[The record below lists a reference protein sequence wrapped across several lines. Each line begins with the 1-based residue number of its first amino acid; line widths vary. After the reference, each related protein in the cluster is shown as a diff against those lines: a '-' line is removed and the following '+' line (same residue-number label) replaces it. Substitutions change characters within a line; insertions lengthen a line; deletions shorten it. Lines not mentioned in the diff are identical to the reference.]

1 MNKENIKNAL
11 KEVAIK
17 TLDIH
22 NKDLMRKI
30 ADNVRKSKDTEKKKV
45 RSPSEQKILELL
57 NPEEIEIW
65 DRDDDMP
72 IDTEDEDM
80 ENKKP
85 EDNEDEDDD
94 SELGDEIEDYLD
106 EDDGGVST
114 F

>member
-17 TLDIH
+17 TLDTY

-30 ADNVRKSKDTEKKKV
+30 ADNARKSKDTEKKKV
-45 RSPSEQKILELL
+45 RSPQEQEILNLL

-72 IDTEDEDM
+72 VDTDDEDI

-85 EDNEDEDDD
+85 ENNEDDD

>member
-1 MNKENIKNAL
+1 M
-11 KEVAIK
+11 
-17 TLDIH
+17 
-22 NKDLMRKI
+22 
-30 ADNVRKSKDTEKKKV
+30 
-45 RSPSEQKILELL
+45 LELL

-85 EDNEDEDDD
+85 EDNEDNEDDD
-94 SELGDEIEDYLD
+94 DELGGEIEDYLD

>member
-22 NKDLMRKI
+22 NKDLMKKI

-45 RSPSEQKILELL
+45 RSPQEQKLLELL

-85 EDNEDEDDD
+85 EDDEDDD